1 MSEEENE
8 LFNALKDFK
17 EGYDK
22 LYVIKEELDDLMKM
36 GYDGPFMGE
45 EIRGLISSYLEF
57 TRWENDKR
65 RKEKADS

>member
-1 MSEEENE
+1 MTEDE
-8 LFNALKDFK
+8 LYNKLVVFK

-22 LYVIKEELDDLMKM
+22 LYVIKEELDDLVKM

-65 RKEKADS
+65 RKEKTNT